1 MQRSMAYKP
10 DGWPDVVP
18 SIFVEEPERLY
29 GFMVSAFGATADIQ
43 PGVPIEA
50 RIGESIVMLSDTS
63 AREEQSAC
71 LYVYVRD
78 LDHSYR
84 VAVEAGAET
93 LEPPRYT
100 PYGDRRAMVRDPWGN
115 TWQMATRA

>member
-1 MQRSMAYKP
+1 MAYKP

-18 SIFVEEPERLY
+18 RIFVEEPERLY
-29 GFMVSAFGATADIQ
+29 GFMVAAFGATADIQ

-84 VAVEAGAET
+84 AAVEAGAET